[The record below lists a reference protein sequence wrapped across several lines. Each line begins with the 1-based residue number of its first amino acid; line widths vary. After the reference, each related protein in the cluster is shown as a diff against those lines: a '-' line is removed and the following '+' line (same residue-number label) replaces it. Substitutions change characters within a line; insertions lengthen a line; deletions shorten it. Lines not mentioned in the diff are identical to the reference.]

1 MGLINNSWN
10 LQTLKNSHRFGDSY
24 INIRLYNN
32 AASNQTNH
40 LLSMLIKTIKT
51 FLIFSTESTFYA
63 LKLIGLL
70 IFHLK
75 FIKNTLVIFLN
86 FPFRWDRSFYW
97 KAKHIIFFFKNPES
111 FLFNISFIT
120 SINGSKLLIRTIYFL
135 LARC

>member
-86 FPFRWDRSFYW
+86 FPFR
-97 KAKHIIFFFKNPES
+97 
-111 FLFNISFIT
+111 
-120 SINGSKLLIRTIYFL
+120 
-135 LARC
+135 